1 MILLNHTEHAIM
13 LGDVLLIPA
22 KPCKVP
28 GTLKSLKD
36 KYPALADYITA
47 GAVES
52 ITSAAAQQA
61 LSDLE
66 AKTIDEL
73 KQYAANNNVDL
84 AGKTNKDDIV
94 AAIKAAGC

>member
-1 MILLNHTEHAIM
+1 MILLNHTEHAIV

-22 KPCKVP
+22 KPCKVL

-36 KYPALADYITA
+36 KYPALVDYITD
-47 GAVES
+47 GAIES

-73 KQYAANNNVDL
+73 KQYASNNNVDL
-84 AGKTNKDDIV
+84 SGKTTKDDIV

>member
-36 KYPALADYITA
+36 KYPALADYKRSSTA
-47 GAVES
+47 GAVRFGS
-52 ITSAAAQQA
+52 Q
-61 LSDLE
+61 D
-66 AKTIDEL
+66 
-73 KQYAANNNVDL
+73 NRR
-84 AGKTNKDDIV
+84 
-94 AAIKAAGC
+94 IKAVCCKQQRRFIRKGHKRRYCCGN

>member
-22 KPCKVP
+22 KPCTVP

-36 KYPALADYITA
+36 KYPALADYITD

-52 ITSAAAQQA
+52 ITNAVAQQA
-61 LSDLE
+61 LLDLE
-66 AKTIDEL
+66 AKTLEEL
-73 KQYAANNNVDL
+73 KAVRCKQQRRFSR
-84 AGKTNKDDIV
+84 KDYQRRHCR
-94 AAIKAAGC
+94 GN

>member
-1 MILLNHTEHAIM
+1 M

-36 KYPALADYITA
+36 KYPALADYITD
-47 GAVES
+47 GAVKS
-52 ITSAAAQQA
+52 ITSVAAQQA

-84 AGKTNKDDIV
+84 SGKDTKDDIV

>member
-36 KYPALADYITA
+36 KYPALADYITD
-47 GAVES
+47 GEVES

-84 AGKTNKDDIV
+84 SGKATKDDIV

>member
-1 MILLNHTEHAIM
+1 MILLNRTEHAIM

-36 KYPALADYITA
+36 KYPALADYLTG

-73 KQYAANNNVDL
+73 KRYAENNDVDL
-84 AGKTNKDDIV
+84 AGKTTKDDII